1 MQAIYQN
8 VRSDFY
14 LGEGH
19 EFTLRLIKMYP
30 WEHTWLPAEW
40 IESPQSNN
48 GQNTNIYHPW
58 NPDVVF

>member
-48 GQNTNIYHPW
+48 GQNTNIYHP
-58 NPDVVF
+58 